1 MLVEQYFGSLLPT
14 TQYWHG
20 ASRAALGSDYTLTDG
35 MPIMQ
40 ARMSSFG
47 TILRLPAWRSDSS
60 GRWIIKDSGWLELLE
75 PYRACHACSCLATI
89 PGPTGARGTTT
100 PR

>member
-1 MLVEQYFGSLLPT
+1 MDSRAGSLNLKTALSVLSCDLQVEKYFGSLLPS

-40 ARMSSFG
+40 ASPVAAVAGLLLLGTWSAFAWQLAPICAGRQLQRMH
-47 TILRLPAWRSDSS
+47 I
-60 GRWIIKDSGWLELLE
+60 
-75 PYRACHACSCLATI
+75 
-89 PGPTGARGTTT
+89 
-100 PR
+100 